1 MKTNNII
8 FSWSIRFFVPLM
20 LLLVSAQSNAQHTM
34 EATKKLD
41 TGQQYMAGISA
52 LTAVGNID
60 NFIVQLNKGL
70 DAGLTINEIKETLVH
85 LYAYTGFP
93 RSLNGLTA
101 FMQVVEDRKKAGKQ
115 DVEGLD
121 ASPLPADVNMREL
134 GVKVQTEII
143 GQPVSGGVMA
153 FAPAIDTYLK
163 EHLFG
168 AIFASDVLNHQRREL
183 VTVSA
188 LAAMQG
194 TGGQLQAHF
203 SIAMNTGLTKNQ
215 LEGILDVIEKHITKE
230 QADKGRTI
238 LSKL

>member
-8 FSWSIRFFVPLM
+8 FSWSIRIFIPLM
-20 LLLVSAQSNAQHTM
+20 LLLVPSQSNAQNSM

-41 TGQQYMAGISA
+41 AAQQSMASISA

-60 NFIVQLNKGL
+60 SLTVQLHKGL

-85 LYAYTGFP
+85 LYAYVGFP

-115 DVEGLD
+115 DVEGRN
-121 ASPLPADVNMREL
+121 ASALSANTNMLEL
-134 GVKVQTEII
+134 GTEVQTKLV

-153 FAPAIDTYLK
+153 FAPAIDRYLK

-168 AIFASDVLNHQRREL
+168 AIFASDVLSYQQREL

-194 TGGQLQAHF
+194 TGGQLQGHLKY
-203 SIAMNTGLTKNQ
+203 AMNTGLTKSQ
-215 LEGILDVIEKHITKE
+215 LEGILDVIEKHISKE
-230 QADKGRTI
+230 QADKGRAI